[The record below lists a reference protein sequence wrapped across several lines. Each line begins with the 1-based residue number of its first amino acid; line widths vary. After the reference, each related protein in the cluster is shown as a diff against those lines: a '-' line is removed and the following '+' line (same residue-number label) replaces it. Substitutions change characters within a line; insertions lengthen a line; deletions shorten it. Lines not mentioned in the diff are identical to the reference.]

1 MKPINLKMTAFEP
14 FAKTIELD
22 FEKGLNGENF
32 FLIHGATGAGKTSI
46 LDAMC
51 YALYGN
57 SSGGER
63 NGKMM
68 RSEQAAA
75 NVKTE
80 VEFTF
85 ALGDKIYKIRRGL
98 KFGNED
104 SSAEIYQNNL
114 LLTNGAKKVTDL
126 VVEIIGFKIE
136 QFRQV
141 ILLPQGSF
149 KKFLTANSKERGEVL
164 NMIFDAN
171 FYALIE
177 NRLKEKYSDSKKIC
191 SEMLTR
197 RENFLND
204 AKEIAGVTEEN
215 FGEENIS
222 ATLENFSADLSRA
235 KNKIAELKIQLD
247 KANADLTAAQIL
259 NKDFENFNAA
269 QKNLSDSQAA
279 LEKISA
285 DLKISQA
292 EYEKRKAEE
301 NLREELKNK
310 IGELN
315 KINAAISELET
326 KQKDFQNAKD
336 AETIAQDSLKK
347 LELQQKKCEETLE
360 DLKNQ
365 AAKLQ
370 DADANFVQAAQKL
383 KDAQEFFNCKKEI
396 ARLQKESAAAQ
407 KRLDTAN
414 KNFDAAQKELKRL
427 QYIQKMCTAAK
438 LAKDLK
444 DGEPCP
450 VCGSIDHPKLAFT
463 NEIIPTDEE
472 IEQAEKILE
481 KRQMELDAANRG
493 ITSIDEKIN
502 AQKNLLEKFVDVMEI
517 SAAENFYK
525 EAQQSAENLKKCR
538 ERISK
543 GEIVT
548 KGVIEKVQSARID
561 AENKTRTAEN
571 LRGIVEEKK
580 SQIPQPFLID
590 TAKIDT
596 DLKAA
601 QIQKQK
607 LDKAWQ
613 VAEENFHACEKTF
626 SQCEGKIKS
635 AQTSLD
641 DAEKKIDGKTPP
653 NIPALQFQKSFAQD
667 SYTAAVTAAA
677 KLENN
682 LNRLQDISKKLD
694 ALNKDF
700 DAEEKNYQIWKKLS
714 DVASGD
720 KSKITFQRYYLNAIF
735 NEIIFEANERLER
748 MSGGRYRFRNERN
761 ELSRQKLE
769 GLNLEILDAYSGTAR
784 PVETLSGGESF
795 LASLSLALG
804 LAAVVKNTAGGIK
817 LDTIFIDE
825 GFGTLD
831 GETLDVAI
839 NALTDL
845 QSGGRLVGIISHVD
859 ELKRRVPVRLEVAKT
874 KIGSTAYFA
883 R

>member
-14 FAKTIELD
+14 FAKTVELD

-46 LDAMC
+46 LDAIC

-68 RSEQAAA
+68 RCEQAAT
-75 NVKTE
+75 NTPTE

-85 ALGDKIYKIRRGL
+85 SLGDKIYKIRRTL
-98 KFGNED
+98 KIGNVD
-104 SSAEIYQNNL
+104 SAAEIYQNNIL
-114 LLTNGAKKVTDL
+114 IESGAQKVSKL
-126 VVEIIGFKIE
+126 VSEIIGFKID

-191 SEMLTR
+191 NEMLTR

-204 AKEIAGVTEEN
+204 AKEISAVDAEN
-215 FGEENIS
+215 FSEENIS
-222 ATLENFSADLSRA
+222 ATIETFGENLSHA
-235 KNKIAELKIQLD
+235 QNKIAELKLQLD

-269 QKNLSDSQAA
+269 QKNLSDSQDA
-279 LEKISA
+279 LEKISV
-285 DLKISQA
+285 DLKAAQI
-292 EYEKRKAEE
+292 EYQKRKTEE
-301 NLREELKNK
+301 NLRDDLKNK
-310 IGELN
+310 ISEYIKIKAAFAELQE
-315 KINAAISELET
+315 KYQEFLKA
-326 KQKDFQNAKD
+326 QKEENL
-336 AETIAQDSLKK
+336 AQDSLKK
-347 LELQQKKCEETLE
+347 LESQQKKCEQRLD
-360 DLKNQ
+360 DLRKQENS
-365 AAKLQ
+365 LQ
-370 DADANFVQAAQKL
+370 GADANFVKAAQKL

-407 KRLDTAN
+407 KRLDIAQ

-427 QYIQKMCTAAK
+427 QLIQKMCTAAK

-450 VCGSIDHPKLAFT
+450 VCGSLHHPKLAFT
-463 NEIIPTDEE
+463 KEIIPTDEE

-481 KRQMELDAANRG
+481 KRQIELDAANRG

-517 SAAENFYK
+517 SAAENFYNAAK
-525 EAQQSAENLKKCR
+525 KSADDLKTARANLKK
-538 ERISK
+538 
-543 GEIVT
+543 GETFT
-548 KGVIEKVQSARID
+548 KDIIEKVQAARID

-571 LRGIVEEKK
+571 LRGILEEKK

-590 TAKIDT
+590 TAKIDA

-601 QIQKQK
+601 QIQKQN

-613 VAEENFHACEKTF
+613 VAEDNFHACEKF
-626 SQCEGKIKS
+626 YSECEGKIKA
-635 AQTSLD
+635 AQIALD
-641 DAEKKIDGKTPP
+641 AAAKKIDGKTPP
-653 NIPALQFQKSFAQD
+653 DISALQFQKSFAQD
-667 SYTAAVTAAA
+667 SYTAAVTDSA

-804 LAAVVKNTAGGIK
+804 LAAVVKNTASGIK

-845 QSGGRLVGIISHVD
+845 QSSGRLVGIISHVD

>member
-14 FAKTIELD
+14 FAKTVELN

-46 LDAMC
+46 LDAIC

-75 NVKTE
+75 NTPTE

-85 ALGDKIYKIRRGL
+85 SLGDKIYRIRRAL

-104 SSAEIYQNNL
+104 STAEIYQNNL

-126 VVEIIGFKIE
+126 VVGIIGFKID

-191 SEMLTR
+191 AEMLTR

-204 AKEIAGVTEEN
+204 AKEISAVTAEK
-215 FGEENIS
+215 FDEENIS
-222 ATLENFSADLSRA
+222 ATIETFGENLSHA
-235 KNKIAELKIQLD
+235 QNKIAELKLQLD

-269 QKNLSDSQAA
+269 QKNLADSQAA

-285 DLKISQA
+285 DLKAAQL
-292 EYEKRKAEE
+292 EYQKRKAEE
-301 NLREELKNK
+301 NLRDELKNK
-310 IGELN
+310 ISELN

-326 KQKDFQNAKD
+326 KQKDFQKAKD
-336 AETIAQDSLKK
+336 AETLAQDSLKK
-347 LELQQKKCEETLE
+347 LESQQKKCEQRLD
-360 DLKNQ
+360 DLRKQENS
-365 AAKLQ
+365 LQ
-370 DADANFVQAAQKL
+370 GADANFVQATQKL
-383 KDAQEFFNCKKEI
+383 KDAQNRADCLKEI
-396 ARLQKESAAAQ
+396 NRLQKESAAAQ
-407 KRLDTAN
+407 KRLDTAQ

-427 QYIQKMCTAAK
+427 QLIQKMCTAAK

-450 VCGSIDHPKLAFT
+450 VCGSIHHPKLAVT

-472 IEQAEKILE
+472 IERAETFL
-481 KRQMELDAANRG
+481 KRRQEELDAANRG
-493 ITSIDEKIN
+493 ITSIDEKIT
-502 AQKNLLEKFVDVMEI
+502 AQKNLLEKFVDVPEI
-517 SAAENFYK
+517 SAAEKIFNAAK
-525 EAQQSAENLKKCR
+525 KSADELKNARANLKK
-538 ERISK
+538 
-543 GEIVT
+543 GETFT
-548 KGVIEKVQSARID
+548 KDVIEKVQSARID
-561 AENKTRTAEN
+561 ADNKTRTAEK
-571 LRGIVEEKK
+571 LRGILDEKI
-580 SQIPQPFLID
+580 SQIPAEFLSD
-590 TAKIDT
+590 TKKISDNLR
-596 DLKAA
+596 DA
-601 QIQKQK
+601 QTQKQK

-613 VAEENFHACEKTF
+613 IAEDNFHACEKF
-626 SQCEGKIKS
+626 YSECEGKIKA
-635 AQTSLD
+635 AQFSLD
-641 DAEKKIDGKTPP
+641 AAAKKIDGKTPP
-653 NIPALQFQKSFAQD
+653 NISALQFQKSFAQD
-667 SYTAAVTAAA
+667 SYTAAITEFA

-694 ALNKDF
+694 ALNRDF
-700 DAEEKNYQIWKKLS
+700 DAAEKNYQIWKKLS
-714 DVASGD
+714 DVANGD
-720 KSKITFQRYYLNAIF
+720 KSKLTFQRYYLNAIF

-859 ELKRRVPVRLEVAKT
+859 ELKRRVPVRLEVTKT
-874 KIGSTAYFA
+874 KVGSTAYFT